1 MFVAFQKYLVCS
13 CKTPLFEVHEQRP
26 AHWPEFEPYQSP
38 QQMSSPGAYEH
49 IAAQMC
55 VLVRVHV
62 DVVPH
67 YMSVCVCISY
77 ECVIDGVLRTR
88 LLLMCAYEYASMMLA
103 NTGANIV
110 CIHVIS
116 VFCRIC

>member
-49 IAAQMC
+49 IAAQVC
-55 VLVRVHV
+55 VFVRVHV
-62 DVVPH
+62 DFGPH
-67 YMSVCVCISY
+67 MRAYMFAF
-77 ECVIDGVLRTR
+77 RTSAWLMAS
-88 LLLMCAYEYASMMLA
+88 LLLMGAYEYASMMLA